1 MVKHKNSFIKDKN
14 GSIESVLDESGKM
27 ILAGLLVALLLGY
40 FVVKLYAAYSSDE
53 DDGSKAN
60 FINLY
65 NEISKL
71 MQSSST
77 INYKVDNFY
86 IGDDKILVGFD
97 TNWDNTKTVAD
108 FGARS
113 RSFNIYKPYKCGN
126 SACICLFTTDWKPT
140 DPSDRVSGV
149 VECESSA
156 FAGKNVIFLSEGQ
169 NVEPKT
175 SGYPR
180 EDVGSNYLLYY
191 GRGWNR
197 NTQRLYIEKKYD
209 TSQNRYHIYIAKI
222 NEREPN
228 DPVYL
233 RKKSI
238 DDSRNS

>member
-1 MVKHKNSFIKDKN
+1 MVKHKKSFIKNKKGDQDV
-14 GSIESVLDESGKM
+14 IMESGKM
-27 ILAGLLVALLLGY
+27 ILAGILVVLLMGY

-71 MQSSST
+71 MQSNSL

-86 IGDDKILVGFD
+86 IGDNKILVGFD

-108 FGARS
+108 FGALS
-113 RSFNIYKPYKCGN
+113 SSFNIYKPYKCGN

-140 DPSDRVSGV
+140 DPSDRSSGI
-149 VECESSA
+149 VECESNV
-156 FAGKNVIFLSEGQ
+156 FAGKNVVFLSEGQ
-169 NVEPKT
+169 NVEPRT
-175 SGYPR
+175 AGSRR
-180 EDVGSNYLLYY
+180 EDLDDNYLIYY
-191 GRGWNR
+191 GKDWNR

-209 TSQNRYHIYIAKI
+209 TGQNKYHIYIAKI
-222 NEREPN
+222 NERKSD

-238 DDSRNS
+238 DDSRST